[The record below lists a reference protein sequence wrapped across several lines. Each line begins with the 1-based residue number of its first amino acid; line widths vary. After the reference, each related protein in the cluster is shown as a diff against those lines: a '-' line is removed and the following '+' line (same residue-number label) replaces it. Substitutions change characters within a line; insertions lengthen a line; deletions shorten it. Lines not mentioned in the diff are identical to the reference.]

1 MNMEQV
7 KSVTRSVVIWVG
19 GILSGW
25 AIARG
30 WDISGLMSLFQSE
43 AVIGLLAGG
52 VMMLWGI
59 LAKRIPGLIVA
70 AAKVTEVKQITI
82 TDPALAEAVKTAA
95 SAAGTSIKSA
105 P

>member
-7 KSVTRSVVIWVG
+7 KSGTRSVVIWVG

-30 WDISGLMSLFQSE
+30 WDISGLMSVFQSE

-70 AAKVTEVKQITI
+70 AAKTAEVKQIVVS
-82 TDPALAEAVKTAA
+82 DPELAQEVKSAAA
-95 SAAGTSIKSA
+95 SAGTTIKTGS
-105 P
+105 